1 MPAVLGEQNI
11 EQALG
16 GNADIVVPLVH
27 GVFTWGPCGA
37 HSRSGIF
44 IATLQKRKW
53 LLGKVGILGSEN
65 YSLVCLYSELPGE
78 SKGNGATQG
87 EYPQIARWEPALGS
101 LPWRNMPLGIAKVGM
116 TTVGD
121 RERCSDAHCTEC
133 LSEYLSW
140 SSNYDLP
147 ASAS

>member
-1 MPAVLGEQNI
+1 MPAVLGEQNT

-16 GNADIVVPLVH
+16 GDADIAVPLVH
-27 GVFTWGPCGA
+27 GVFTCGPCA
-37 HSRSGIF
+37 HSPSGIF

-53 LLGKVGILGSEN
+53 MLGKVGKLGSEN

-87 EYPQIARWEPALGS
+87 EYPQIARWEPALGF
-101 LPWRNMPLGIAKVGM
+101 LPWRSMPLGMAKE